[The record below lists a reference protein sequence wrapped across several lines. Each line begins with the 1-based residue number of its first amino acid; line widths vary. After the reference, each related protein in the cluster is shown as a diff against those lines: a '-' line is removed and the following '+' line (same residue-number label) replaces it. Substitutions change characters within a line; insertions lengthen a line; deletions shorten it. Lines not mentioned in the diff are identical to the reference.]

1 MYVLDVIV
9 ISKGVKKEILTYFSI
24 KEALPGTLVRVP
36 VRSKIYPALVVAIR
50 DASDMKGE
58 IKNSPFGFKRIEN
71 ITGNAPFRKESVQ
84 VAQML
89 GDYYLTETGAI
100 LDLFVPEAVLDEKMP
115 QAEEI
120 ETHHTTRVK
129 TEKLVFQATFE
140 DRISYYKT
148 YIRES
153 FARKESVAIVLPT
166 VSDITIFSEHLSK
179 GIEDNVVLLSSNLS
193 TKKIQTIWKRVC
205 TDQHPKLIIS
215 TPLFLSIPKNDVGT
229 FIIEHEASSSYVSR
243 NKPHVDQRLYVE
255 ILSNKLGKKLIFAD
269 TLLRVNTIVRREQ
282 GEFDEVMP
290 MSFRL
295 PAVRDT
301 QIVSMI
307 SEENKTPLSPFFSPS
322 LIEEIKR
329 TVSSKNNVF
338 LFALRKGLATKI
350 ICQDCG
356 TQLICENCN
365 SGLSLFEKDE
375 KRITYCKNCKMENQ
389 APTHCTNCESWRLI
403 PLGVGVDALHDAVKV
418 LFPDTPVFKMDSNSL
433 KSEKL
438 AQAVSKEFEE
448 TRGSILVG
456 TEMAFGYL
464 NDAVS
469 LCGVISFD
477 TLLSLP
483 HFDREERLLQLLSIL
498 CLITERTLLIQT
510 RHPDNKLLQCIQHG
524 SVIDWY
530 RNESDIRK
538 EGNYPPFSRLI
549 RLSFIGPQY
558 KEEEQARY
566 AESILIGYSPNS
578 YRGPNMLVKRDT
590 PYILLQLSPQTWSLS
605 KDSAIQDKVLLSIL
619 DRLTAFWSI
628 EIDPKNLYN

>member
-9 ISKGVKKEILTYFSI
+9 ISKGIKKEILTYFSI
-24 KEALPGTLVRVP
+24 KEALPGALVRVP

-269 TLLRVNTIVRREQ
+269 TLLRVDTIVRREQ

-375 KRITYCKNCKMENQ
+375 KSIT
-389 APTHCTNCESWRLI
+389 
-403 PLGVGVDALHDAVKV
+403 
-418 LFPDTPVFKMDSNSL
+418 
-433 KSEKL
+433 
-438 AQAVSKEFEE
+438 
-448 TRGSILVG
+448 
-456 TEMAFGYL
+456 
-464 NDAVS
+464 
-469 LCGVISFD
+469 
-477 TLLSLP
+477 
-483 HFDREERLLQLLSIL
+483 
-498 CLITERTLLIQT
+498 
-510 RHPDNKLLQCIQHG
+510 
-524 SVIDWY
+524 
-530 RNESDIRK
+530 
-538 EGNYPPFSRLI
+538 
-549 RLSFIGPQY
+549 
-558 KEEEQARY
+558 
-566 AESILIGYSPNS
+566 
-578 YRGPNMLVKRDT
+578 
-590 PYILLQLSPQTWSLS
+590 
-605 KDSAIQDKVLLSIL
+605 
-619 DRLTAFWSI
+619 
-628 EIDPKNLYN
+628 